1 MLEGGIVKE
10 PPMPRP
16 IGKVSDAPPR
26 PTPRPLPRT
35 RVDSATDPIMRPIP
49 ALPSTPEGMRA
60 LADELDELARR
71 ATMPIYR
78 AVVDP
83 LAPPPEPRR
92 ERIVR
97 LIQSRAKRWGVP
109 DDEYRQRARARRTA
123 RRLAKSRAA
132 RWPEPFVAADPDDDP
147 LFSPHPDGKP
157 APPVEAAPIP
167 TVGEMR
173 GTLRY
178 ALRLLHFGFAMA
190 TATVVGGALVAPELR
205 RAAMCLAVAAI
216 LPFLLDFSST
226 RTHLDTWR

>member
-1 MLEGGIVKE
+1 
-10 PPMPRP
+10 
-16 IGKVSDAPPR
+16 
-26 PTPRPLPRT
+26 
-35 RVDSATDPIMRPIP
+35 MRPIP

-71 ATMPIYR
+71 ATAPIYR
-78 AVVDP
+78 AVVDL
-83 LAPPPEPRR
+83 LAPPSEPRR
-92 ERIVR
+92 ERIGR
-97 LIQSRAKRWGVP
+97 LIQSRAKRWGVT

-132 RWPEPFVAADPDDDP
+132 RWPEPFIAESPDDDP
-147 LFSPHPDGKP
+147 IFSPHPDGKP

-190 TATVVGGALVAPELR
+190 TATVVCGALVAPELR
-205 RAAMCLAVAAI
+205 HAAIYLTVAAI
-216 LPFLLDFSST
+216 LSFLLDFSST
-226 RTHLDTWR
+226 RTHRDTWR